1 MGQHVDRINKL
12 AAEREL
18 GIVWWGGSHYNS
30 DYVWKVELTVR
41 KSGDKFEL
49 KAEGETMEEA
59 AETILAKYDTV
70 VMGVPMMA
78 PRAMLA
84 HDKAEPAF

>member
-1 MGQHVDRINKL
+1 MGKHVDRINKL
-12 AAEREL
+12 AAEREI
-18 GIVWWGGSHYNS
+18 GIVWWGGTHYNTGF
-30 DYVWKVELTVR
+30 VWKVELIVR
-41 KSGDKFEL
+41 KGGDKFEL
-49 KAEGETMEEA
+49 KAEGETMDEA
-59 AETILAKYDTV
+59 AEHLLDKYDAI